1 MTYPKPIKNDLKNN
15 LFEYDGG
22 DLWVREN
29 VSYWDDQDYCWEND
43 TGSWRLFGG
52 LEVQPNLH
60 SPTLFCSTY
69 ADNKKLT

>member
-29 VSYWDDQDYCWEND
+29 VSYWDDQDYCWENEIF
-43 TGSWRLFGG
+43 SKY
-52 LEVQPNLH
+52 QQ
-60 SPTLFCSTY
+60 
-69 ADNKKLT
+69 LTISFYKNIR